1 MKVGRNDPC
10 PCGSGKKYKKCC
22 LGKSERKDSPTP
34 APGRPP
40 VHSIESERHNRLVNR
55 LMAFLESPANAVEVK
70 KAAEEFFLKS
80 DYSEWEIEYG
90 QQIFHAW
97 LLFFRKDRKGTTLSQ
112 RYLEKHMR
120 SLSPEERR
128 ILEHISD
135 EPFRLVEVQK
145 IRLDEGLTV
154 KDLHSGESINI
165 KERTATH
172 QLTRWDLLL
181 IHLRRLSTHN
191 EFNIIIPV
199 NRALRE
205 WMLDAAQWLLDE
217 RRKHYLEADIFEVMT
232 IDLKF
237 IFDAL
242 VDSQREAMKPPK
254 MTTSDG
260 EDLIFCKARYRI
272 EDESAVRDALKRHR
286 SFEAMEDE
294 DGFRW
299 QSGYRKKTMHGMPG
313 YISFGRV
320 RFENGNLILE
330 TNSRERLKKGKALLK
345 KNAGRFLKHLADSVQ
360 DVEQAISESMPG
372 SADMESSIPP
382 EIERQIIA
390 QAQEQ
395 YYLEQWP
402 VAPIPALDGMTP
414 MEASRYKTTRPM
426 LIELLK
432 DIEYGMEK
440 NPKMAFDIS
449 KLWKKLGLK
458 RQ

>member
-1 MKVGRNDPC
+1 MKIGRNDPC

-22 LGKSERKDSPTP
+22 LGKSEGKTSPIP
-34 APGRPP
+34 APGRTPIR
-40 VHSIESERHNRLVNR
+40 SIESERHDRLVNR

-70 KAAEEFFLKS
+70 KAFEAFFLKS

-97 LLFFRKDRKGTTLSQ
+97 LLFFRKDQKGATFTQ
-112 RYLEKHMR
+112 RYLEKHIK

-128 ILEHISD
+128 ILEHIGE
-135 EPFRLVEVQK
+135 EPFRLVEVQDV
-145 IRLDEGLTV
+145 RLDEGLTV
-154 KDLHSGESINI
+154 KDLHSGETIRI
-165 KERTATH
+165 KESTATH

-191 EFNIIIPV
+191 EFNIIVPV

-205 WMLDAAQWLLDE
+205 WMLESAQWLLNE
-217 RRKHYLEADIFEVMT
+217 RRELGLGANIFDVMT
-232 IDLKF
+232 IDLRF

-260 EDLIFCKARYRI
+260 EDLIFCTARFRI
-272 EDESAVRDALKRHR
+272 KDESAVRDALKRHR
-286 SFEAMEDE
+286 SFESMEDE
-294 DGFRW
+294 DAFRW
-299 QSGYRKKTMHGMPG
+299 HSGYRKKTMHGTPG
-313 YISFGRV
+313 YISFGVV
-320 RFENGNLILE
+320 RFEKGNLILE

-360 DVEQAISESMPG
+360 DVEQAMNESMPG
-372 SADMESSIPP
+372 SLEMESAIPP
-382 EIERQIIA
+382 EIEQQIIA
-390 QAQEQ
+390 EAQEQ

-414 MEASRYKTTRPM
+414 KKASKKKSMRPK

-432 DIEYGMEK
+432 DLEYSMEK
-440 NPKMAFDIS
+440 NPKMAFNIDR
-449 KLWKKLGLK
+449 LWKKLGLK
-458 RQ
+458 PQ